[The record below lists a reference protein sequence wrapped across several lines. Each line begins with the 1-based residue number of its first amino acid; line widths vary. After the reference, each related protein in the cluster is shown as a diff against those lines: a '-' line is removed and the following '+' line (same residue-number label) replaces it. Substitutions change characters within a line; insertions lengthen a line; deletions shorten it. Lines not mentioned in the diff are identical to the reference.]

1 MTTTTTAPVPIR
13 QGGAW
18 LLGQAPADRIFSPER
33 CTDEHRL
40 MAQTTQEFVAQEVLP
55 ELDRME
61 QKDWDRAR
69 HLLRRCGEFG
79 LLGVDAP
86 EAWGGVE
93 LDTVAAVVV
102 AEAFA
107 VSASFGATYGAQ
119 CNLTIIPL
127 LFFGTE
133 GQQRHY
139 LPGLVSGE
147 TVGAYALSESGA
159 GSDALSAKTRAI
171 RQPDGSFVLNGE
183 KMWIT
188 NGGFADLFIVF
199 AQVDGEHF
207 SAFIVERAFPGVS
220 TGQEEHKLGLHGS
233 STTPVILQDAQ
244 VPAANLL
251 GEIGQGHK
259 VAFNVLNYGRFKL
272 CASTAGCCKTALAES
287 ARYAAQRKQ
296 FGKPIGEFGAIK
308 HKLGEM
314 AARTYAIESML
325 YRVAGEI
332 DELVAAGL
340 PHRERAKLAAFEEFA
355 IEASILKVAGTET
368 LDYVLDENIQIHGGN
383 GFVKDYPAERH
394 YRDARVNRIFEGT
407 NEINRLL
414 IPGMLA
420 RRALSGRLS
429 LIPAA
434 KQLQEEIAA
443 PMPVAVP
450 SDGPLDGPK
459 RISAAL
465 KKVALMVLGTAMQ
478 RFGEDLRDE
487 QEVLSFTADIVIDA
501 FATESATLRA
511 EASAAAAPLHADA
524 AQVIADTAAARC
536 EAAAREALAAM
547 AEGDTLRT
555 QLSALRRLL
564 RAQPGNSV
572 AARRRLAET
581 ALARA
586 GYMFEG

>member
-1 MTTTTTAPVPIR
+1 MTTTAPVPIR

-18 LLGQAPADRIFSPER
+18 LLGQTPADRIFSPER

-40 MAQTTQEFVAQEVLP
+40 MAQTTQEFVVQEVLP
-55 ELDRME
+55 ELERME
-61 QKDWDRAR
+61 QEDWDRAR
-69 HLLRRCGEFG
+69 HLLRRCGELG
-79 LLGVDAP
+79 LLGIDAP

-102 AEAFA
+102 AEALA

-119 CNLTIIPL
+119 CNLAIISL

-133 GQQRHY
+133 DQQRRY

-147 TVGAYALSESGA
+147 TVGAYALSESSA
-159 GSDALSAKTRAI
+159 GSDALSAKTRAT

-188 NGGFADLFIVF
+188 NGGFADLFIIF

-207 SAFIVERAFPGVS
+207 SAFIVERAFSGVS
-220 TGQEEHKLGLHGS
+220 AGQEEHKLGLHGS

-251 GEIGQGHK
+251 GKVGQGHR

-272 CASTAGCCKTALAES
+272 CASAAGCCKTALAES

-296 FGKPIGEFGAIK
+296 FGKSIGEFGAIK

-332 DELVAAGL
+332 DELTAAGL
-340 PHRERAKLAAFEEFA
+340 PHRDRAKLAAFEEFA
-355 IEASILKVAGTET
+355 IEASILKVAGSET

-414 IPGMLA
+414 IPGMLV

-434 KQLQEEIAA
+434 KQIQEEIAA

-450 SDGPLDGPK
+450 SDNPLDGPK
-459 RISAAL
+459 RIGAAL

-478 RFGEDLRDE
+478 RFGKGLRDE

-511 EASAAAAPLHADA
+511 GASAAAVPLHVDA

-572 AARRRLAET
+572 AARRRLADQ